1 MPMAFLFVSLR
12 KTSTSFL
19 RIQKG
24 KPLALALDLLII
36 WDNEKLHTDGDFPR
50 SKSFLKKYHLIN
62 QLKEIKYLYLNMSK
76 IKLL

>member
-12 KTSTSFL
+12 KTSTSSL

-50 SKSFLKKYHLIN
+50 SKSFLKIYHLIN